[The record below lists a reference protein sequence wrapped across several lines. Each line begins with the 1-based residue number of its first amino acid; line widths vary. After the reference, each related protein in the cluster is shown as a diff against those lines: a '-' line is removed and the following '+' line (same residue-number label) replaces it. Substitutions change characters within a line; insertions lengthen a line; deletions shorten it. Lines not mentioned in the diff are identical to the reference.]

1 MTVTYCERWFRHK
14 KKPIALINESDARIC
29 HENRR
34 LYTVVQGDLKA
45 PECFIEINND
55 YVGVGFL
62 DTLLREYLSYSFQ
75 EKKPGKLF
83 LTMVTHRIFDGQT
96 DSLSSGTTYYFTED
110 GTVTIEIEDFV
121 ADSKNEKLVHA
132 DVSGNWE
139 EYPKFGQYSSIS
151 EVNRK
156 GTTPIS

>member
-14 KKPIALINESDARIC
+14 KKPIALINESDARIR

-55 YVGVGFL
+55 YVGVAFL
-62 DTLLREYLSYSFQ
+62 DNLLREYLSYTFQ

-83 LTMVTHRIFDGQT
+83 LTMITHRAFDGQT
-96 DSLSSGTTYYFTED
+96 DRVAGGTTYYFKED
-110 GTVTIEIEDFV
+110 GAAVIENEDFA
-121 ADSKNEKLVHA
+121 ADSKTEKLVQA

-139 EYPKFGQYSSIS
+139 DYPMFGRYSTIL
-151 EVNRK
+151 EVNRR
-156 GTTPIS
+156 GINPVS